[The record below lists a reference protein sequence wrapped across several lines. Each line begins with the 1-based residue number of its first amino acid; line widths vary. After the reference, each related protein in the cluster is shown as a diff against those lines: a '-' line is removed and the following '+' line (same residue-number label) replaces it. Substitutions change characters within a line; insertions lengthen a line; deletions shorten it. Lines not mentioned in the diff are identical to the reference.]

1 MAEGAGADAALL
13 AEAVARS
20 RDVRAIELGA
30 GTVAGTGRLW
40 RQVIGPKPALIV
52 ADENTWAAAGA
63 AVTAALD
70 AAEIP
75 HRREVL
81 PGRPRLKPD
90 RALGAR
96 LAGLAA
102 PGEAFLALGAGVIN
116 DVTKYAA
123 FTADRPFLCVATA
136 ASMDG
141 YSSAGAPLVD
151 RGFKITIACRPAV
164 AVLADLDIIAAAPP
178 GMAGWGYGDMAGKI
192 PAGADWII
200 ADALG
205 IEAVDDIAW
214 PMVQGGV
221 RRWLA
226 RPGAVA
232 AGERGALAELFT
244 GLALVGL
251 AMEAHGSSRP
261 ASGADHQI
269 AHLWEMEDLTHEG
282 ERVSHGACVAVGCVA
297 VLRLYDWLLARDLS
311 GLDAGALARAAPGI
325 DTRRAQI
332 AAAFTHPDIAARAA
346 EETAAK
352 TVGAGTLRA
361 RLETLSRAWPDLRA
375 RLSGQVITADRMADM
390 LRAAGAPAA
399 PGEIGVTRAHLRR
412 TVAAARFLR
421 RRYTVLD
428 LLEEAGLLKA
438 ALDDCFGREGEG

>member
-1 MAEGAGADAALL
+1 MADGAAADTARLDR
-13 AEAVARS
+13 AVARS
-20 RDVRAIELGA
+20 GDVREIVVGTGTLAGA
-30 GTVAGTGRLW
+30 GRLW
-40 RQVIGPKPALIV
+40 RRTIGAQSALIV
-52 ADENTWAAAGA
+52 ADDNTWKAAGPAVAAALESEGIA
-63 AVTAALD
+63 
-70 AAEIP
+70 
-75 HRREVL
+75 HRRIVL
-81 PGRPRLKPD
+81 PGAPRLKPD
-90 RALGAR
+90 RTLGAD
-96 LAGLAA
+96 LAGRAA

-116 DVTKYAA
+116 DLTKYAA
-123 FTADRPFLCVATA
+123 FTAGRPFLCVATA

-164 AVLADLDIIAAAPP
+164 AVLADLDIIAGAPA

-205 IEAVDDIAW
+205 VEPVDDTAW
-214 PMVQGGV
+214 PMVQDGV
-221 RRWLA
+221 RRWLE

-232 AGERGALAELFT
+232 AGERGALDELFT

-269 AHLWEMEDLTHEG
+269 AHLWEMEDLTHAG
-282 ERVSHGACVAVGCVA
+282 ERVSHGACVAVGCLA
-297 VLRLYDWLLARDLS
+297 ALHLYDWLLARDLTT
-311 GLDAGALARAAPGI
+311 LDADALARAADDT
-325 DTRRAQI
+325 DTRRARI
-332 AAAFTHPDIAARAA
+332 EAAFDHPGIAARAA

-352 TVGAGTLRA
+352 TPDHATLQA
-361 RLETLSRAWPDLRA
+361 RLASLSRVWPDLRA
-375 RLSGQVITADRMADM
+375 RLAAQIIPAGRMADM

-399 PGEIGVTRAHLRR
+399 PGDIGLSGARLRR
-412 TVAAARFLR
+412 SVAAARFLR

-428 LLEEAGLLKA
+428 LLDDAGLLQD
-438 ALDDCFGREGEG
+438 ALDDCFGPDAEA